1 MTAKMAGKR
10 KAVVVAPPRR
20 YPPLPKAVQGA
31 GGTITVQLV
40 AEIKSTVQDE
50 DVLGQFDPSTRHIL
64 IKQSLRGDQRW
75 LVYFHELTHA
85 ALWDSGAHNALAGTA
100 EEIVCD
106 CVATA
111 RVREKFG

>member
-10 KAVVVAPPRR
+10 AKVVPARR
-20 YPPLPKAVQGA
+20 YPPLPKVVQGA
-31 GGTITVQLV
+31 GGALTVQLV
-40 AEIKSTVQDE
+40 DTIKTANQEE

-64 IKQSLRGDQRW
+64 IKRSLRGDQRW
-75 LVYFHELTHA
+75 LVFYHEMTHA
-85 ALWDSGAHNALAGTA
+85 ALWDSGAHNALAGAA

-111 RVREKFG
+111 RLRERFG